1 MLWIIV
7 GIVVGFAALWAES
20 ILANKE
26 ETDENFLRKVFS
38 VNKYAWGMAIALGV
52 IFALPGMIKI
62 SLWMLILQLVAMA
75 VIAVWW
81 HGFRIGENEWLGGGD
96 EPGELFMFMI
106 LDGIFFCS
114 ALILAGI
121 VKVSLFWPMAVGL
134 VSAGAMIIRLL
145 QKKAQYGD
153 ASPYWWKVVAA
164 IMVALLI
171 ATGFK
176 MIPDWNI
183 GWLGAKAE
191 AEDVAD
197 EEAMAEDELG
207 LEDEELP
214 EEAEDILVE
223 WTKKESNRIDSEF
236 AKKLKEQAGDDE
248 EITPEVVKEVILQ
261 DCKDPKVLAIWGYK
275 FGLHEDPDDYK
286 SLMEKSDGKERLSEN
301 GVRLYNKVEG
311 YLGAVTAKREKAP
324 EDGLN
329 TGYDG
334 GFVTSETYGI
344 EGDRTGTRMTCPNGE
359 VFWVM
364 DRCANIVYRG
374 GSTPNLPTGKTDNPS
389 KPKGKGSPPK
399 YVPQNSSG
407 PKYNKDPKKAKG
419 KNQEKNDDRGTGK
432 KTIDPTGKDPN
443 HSTEEASK
451 KGGSSS
457 TTAKSPTSYNEG
469 NSEANKGSG
478 GGNAGGSG
486 QQTGSKEASPTTGSG
501 GRTVDNKNDGG
512 HTEKSGGSKSEDK
525 TDGELSEPS

>member
-1 MLWIIV
+1 MLLWIII
-7 GIVVGFAALWAES
+7 GIIVGFAALWAEA

-26 ETDENFLRKVFS
+26 EADENFLRKISS
-38 VNKYAWGMAIALGV
+38 VNKYAWMMAITLGV
-52 IFALPGMIKI
+52 IYALPGMMKV
-62 SLWMLILQLVAMA
+62 SLWMLILQLAAMA
-75 VIAVWW
+75 AIAVWW
-81 HGFRIGENEWLGGGD
+81 HGFQIGENWLGGGD
-96 EPGELFMFMI
+96 ELGELVMFLI
-106 LDGIFFCS
+106 LDGIYLFS
-114 ALILAGI
+114 SIILAGI
-121 VKVSLFWPMAVGL
+121 VKVSLFWPIAVGL
-134 VSAGAMIIRLL
+134 ASAGAMIIRLL

-153 ASPYWWKVVAA
+153 ASPNWWKVVAA
-164 IMVALLI
+164 IMVALLVV
-171 ATGFK
+171 TGFK
-176 MIPDWNI
+176 MSPDWNI
-183 GWLGAKAE
+183 SWLGAKAA
-191 AEDVAD
+191 AEDVDD
-197 EEAMAEDELG
+197 EEAMAKDELT
-207 LEDEELP
+207 EEEVP

-236 AKKLKEQAGDDE
+236 AKKLKAKAGDDG
-248 EITPEVVKEVILQ
+248 EITPDIVKEVILE

-286 SLMEKSDGKERLSEN
+286 GLMEKVDGKEKLSEN

-359 VFWVM
+359 EFWVM
-364 DRCANIVYRG
+364 DRCANIVYKG

-389 KPKGKGSPPK
+389 KPKGKGNPPK
-399 YVPQNSSG
+399 YVPQNPSG
-407 PKYNKDPKKAKG
+407 PKYNKDTKKAPKKNTESNDDKSSG
-419 KNQEKNDDRGTGK
+419 KN
-432 KTIDPTGKDPN
+432 TIDKTGKDYN
-443 HSTEEASK
+443 HSTEEPSK

-478 GGNAGGSG
+478 DAGGSG

-512 HTEKSGGSKSEDK
+512 HTEKSGGSKSKDE